1 MARDDSSPST
11 SSSRTSRPLSRLGK
25 EINELRTQS
34 LELAAEKALMAFL
47 RPPRMH
53 LDPHQRSLL
62 NTAER
67 STVQID
73 GIGIITYTWTKRAD
87 APTVLLGHGYGTS
100 AAIWLNFVQ
109 PLLDAGLRVV
119 ACDQAGHG
127 ESEGDWGNTRIF
139 INTLQALAL
148 RYHPLA
154 AIIGHS
160 VGASMALIALAD
172 HLLVECPRLVC
183 LNPPTHMDAV
193 LRRFL
198 QGIGCSA
205 DLSPLMQQ
213 IMDDKGIVSPGQVRH
228 LQLSPKIQERILF
241 VLDRD
246 DKLVD
251 ATDAEYITTALVH
264 STLEMTRGLGHF
276 GGVKDANVVRMVMDF
291 VIEGPVSPS
300 LGSSKL

>member
-1 MARDDSSPST
+1 MARDDPSLST
-11 SSSRTSRPLSRLGK
+11 NTSRTSPPLSPLGK

-34 LELAAEKALMAFL
+34 FELAAEKALMAFL
-47 RPPRMH
+47 RPPRM
-53 LDPHQRSLL
+53 LPNPHQRSLL

-67 STVQID
+67 STIQID
-73 GIGIITYTWTKRAD
+73 GKGIVTYTWTKRAN
-87 APTVLLGHGYGTS
+87 APTVLLSHGYGTS
-100 AAIWLNFVQ
+100 AAMWLDFVQ

-139 INTLQALAL
+139 IHTLEALAL
-148 RYHPLA
+148 RYPPLA
-154 AIIGHS
+154 AIVGHS

-172 HLLVECPRLVC
+172 NPLIECPRLVC

-193 LRRFL
+193 LCRFL

-205 DLSPLMQQ
+205 DLSPRMQQ
-213 IMDDKGIVSPGQVRH
+213 IMDEKRVLSPGHVRH
-228 LQLSPKIQERILF
+228 VQLSPEIQKRILF

-251 ATDAEYITTALVH
+251 ATDAEYIATALAH
-264 STLEMTRGLGHF
+264 STLEMTQSLGHF
-276 GGVKDANVVRMVMDF
+276 GGVKDANVVRLVTDF
-291 VIEGPVSPS
+291 VTNGPLSPS